1 MNPKSQIHM
10 KVYAIFHQL
19 SNYR

>member
-10 KVYAIFHQL
+10 QVHAIFHQL
-19 SNYR
+19 NNYR